1 MSQELITLGH
11 CQSLEQALCSQ
22 FTKMT
27 RQLVKSWFICHVF
40 TVSQLS
46 HFGVHSDS
54 PLGSQVIPI
63 HPLIVTINHKPPG
76 LADSYSSS

>member
-1 MSQELITLGH
+1 MLIALVH
-11 CQSLEQALCSQ
+11 LQHSEQAFCSQ

-54 PLGSQVIPI
+54 PLGSQVIPT

-76 LADSYSSS
+76 PADSYSSR